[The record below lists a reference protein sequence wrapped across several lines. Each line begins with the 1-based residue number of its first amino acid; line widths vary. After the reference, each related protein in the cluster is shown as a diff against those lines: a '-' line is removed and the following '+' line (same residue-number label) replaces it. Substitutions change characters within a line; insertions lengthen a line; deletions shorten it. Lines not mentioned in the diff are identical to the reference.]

1 LVIGFPMVSE
11 RMTRYRVRKQQAD
24 AQVAGKLSDGQGGPA
39 LPLRGKGARAPLT
52 EAERIARALAYAAY
66 DARTV
71 RLVPHDLTGM
81 THLVATRRGLFAVNG
96 AEHIRIAHGSFFG
109 LTLRGNAIFAFEA
122 CDLAGLPTRRGRIVR
137 LDRAGAQIAAASVM
151 VDGLDNG
158 CHQIDFIDGRLT
170 VLDTQNQ
177 RVLRFDAGETDYEVV
192 YPLPRMS
199 RRAWSRGYVHANS
212 LLQVEDRIL
221 LLLHNGFAYTGRASE
236 VAIFDPEWRELE
248 RWPLP
253 GQNCHNLAVLED
265 GTLLSCG
272 SAAGEIIGLGGPLAK
287 ISTMMTRGLSVDTG
301 SIVVGASKFS
311 ARADRHA
318 VPGAVTFLDRDW
330 AVRSVVEMPG
340 APTDIRRLDGEDLGL
355 SSFAAGRVPFPRGP
369 A

>member
-1 LVIGFPMVSE
+1 MVAEDYSNRQCE
-11 RMTRYRVRKQQAD
+11 R
-24 AQVAGKLSDGQGGPA
+24 PA
-39 LPLRGKGARAPLT
+39 RSSRGKGARPPLT
-52 EAERIARALAYAAY
+52 EAERIALALAHAAY

-81 THLVATRRGLFAVNG
+81 THIVATRRGLFAMNETG
-96 AEHIRIAHGSFFG
+96 HLRISHGSFFG
-109 LTLRGNAIFAFEA
+109 LTMRGSSIFAFEA
-122 CDLAGLPTRRGRIVR
+122 SDLAGLPTRRGRIVR
-137 LDRAGAQIAAASVM
+137 LDWAGTRIARASV
-151 VDGLDNG
+151 VADGLDNG

-177 RVLRFDAGETDYEVV
+177 RVLRFDAGEAGYETL
-192 YPLPRMS
+192 YPLPIMG
-199 RRAWSRGYVHANS
+199 RRAWSQGYVHINS

-221 LLLHNGFAYTGRASE
+221 LLLHNGFAYTGKASE
-236 VAIFDPEWRELE
+236 VAIFDLDWREHA

-253 GQNCHNLAVLED
+253 GHNCHNLAVLED

-272 SAAGEIIGLGGPLAK
+272 SAAGEIIGLDGPLAK
-287 ISTMMTRGLSVDTG
+287 ISTMMTRGLSVGAG

-318 VPGAVTFLDRDW
+318 VPGTVTFLDRDR
-330 AVRSVVEMPG
+330 AIRAVVELPA

-355 SSFAAGRVPFPRGP
+355 SGFAAGRVPLPRGP

>member
-1 LVIGFPMVSE
+1 M
-11 RMTRYRVRKQQAD
+11 
-24 AQVAGKLSDGQGGPA
+24 VAGQYSNGQGDGPPA
-39 LPLRGKGARAPLT
+39 PSGGKGARPPLT
-52 EAERIARALAYAAY
+52 EAERIALALAHAAY

-71 RLVPHDLTGM
+71 RLVRHDLTGM
-81 THLVATRRGLFAVNG
+81 THLVATRGGLFAVNEAG
-96 AEHIRIAHGSFFG
+96 HVRIAHGSFFG
-109 LTLRGNAIFAFEA
+109 LTLREGSIFAFETS
-122 CDLAGLPTRRGRIVR
+122 DLAGLPTRRGRIVR
-137 LDRAGAQIAAASVM
+137 FDRIREQITEASVI
-151 VDGLDNG
+151 VDGIDNG

-177 RVLRFDAGETDYEVV
+177 RVLRFEAGEAGYEAL
-192 YPLPRMS
+192 YPLPLMGK
-199 RRAWSRGYVHANS
+199 RAWSRGYVHINS

-221 LLLHNGFAYTGRASE
+221 LLLHNGFAYTGKASE
-236 VAIFDPEWRELE
+236 IAVFDLDWRERA

-253 GQNCHNLAVLED
+253 GHDCHNIVVLED

-272 SAAGEIIGLGGPLAK
+272 SAAGELVGLDRPLAK
-287 ISTMMTRGLSVDTG
+287 ISTMMTRGLSVGSD

-318 VPGAVTFLDRDW
+318 VPGTVTFLERDYTVR
-330 AVRSVVEMPG
+330 AVVDLPG

-355 SSFAAGRVPFPRGP
+355 SGFAAGRAALPRAP